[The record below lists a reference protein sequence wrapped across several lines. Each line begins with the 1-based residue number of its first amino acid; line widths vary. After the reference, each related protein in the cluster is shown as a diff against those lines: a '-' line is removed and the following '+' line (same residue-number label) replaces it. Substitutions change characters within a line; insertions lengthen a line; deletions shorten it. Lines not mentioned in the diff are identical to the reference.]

1 MARTYTLKSTA
12 CAGGVHAGWTSATW
26 GDYYAANQRRAGSVD
41 YDSYTNYYATYFM
54 FDSSTLASL
63 KSKPISSITLTVNVT
78 GGTGIQG
85 STGTSYAIR
94 AKANAN
100 TSGGETWRGGDTI
113 LGYCRRTSGSNTIF
127 SIPLSTTVP
136 DYGYVIGPYG
146 ATPGQDLF
154 QEFGTVESGVYATL
168 TIVTNEYTIN
178 YNKGSYGSGT
188 NVTDIKTHGTALTL
202 RGAIFSRTGYNQT
215 GWSTSDGGSKTYNL
229 SASYTANA
237 DATFYPYWQKITYQV
252 SYNAN
257 GGSGAPAAQTKE
269 YGVNLTLSSTV
280 PTRTNYIFQGWATS
294 SSGAVAYQP
303 GGTYTANAA
312 VTLYAIWKLS
322 ASTLSSVTSTV
333 NIGSSG
339 TASWNILN
347 SGYTYKLEITCG
359 SAPTVTVNVAANTSS
374 ASFTIPTTWYSYF
387 SNATSG
393 TATAKLS
400 TYNGSTLV
408 GTSTKTFTVA
418 VASSVKPTIS
428 AFSVNP
434 SSINSTVNGW
444 GVFVQGYSKANLS
457 VTASAGTGASIMSIA
472 FSGVGVSKNSLETTA
487 ESPVLTIS
495 GSTSYTVTVTDSRGR
510 TATSTA
516 TRYINPYANPAIS
529 KLEAVRCL
537 SDGTQSDTE
546 GTYLKARQTFTYSP
560 VDKGTT
566 GSSITAKNSL
576 SIKRVDYKRHDTSS
590 WTTGISSAVS
600 GTSWSSVF
608 GGGNIDIAYSYDV
621 RLTVQDALGTLNAAV
636 LTINVPPITGFHLG
650 FKNDRARFGG
660 VCEKA
665 GLQIDWPTE
674 INNTLD
680 ITPRRCYA
688 TLSSAGWYRVMKI
701 SGNRGAWSSA
711 VDFCVTRAFNNT
723 NNEVHSVKMLRTY
736 TEAPSF
742 VNEASKTNALNVA
755 AIRYTVDSNG
765 IGYVDIR
772 YDANSANTVIVDFI
786 VHTAPA
792 QQGTFTAEQL
802 QAVADSPSGETVLT
816 EYTFAANRT
825 DGNVF
830 NTMYTVSA
838 ADYDT
843 LPIGIVYNTG
853 VGANG
858 PTSNGYMIVQTIG
871 LNNVPQVQIA
881 FDLFTQSTHI
891 YCRIKV
897 ASVWRNWREL

>member
-154 QEFGTVESGVYATL
+154 QTFGTVESGVYATL

-178 YNKGSYGSGT
+178 YNKGANGTGT

-215 GWSTSDGGSKTYNL
+215 GWSTSDGGSKAYNL

-237 DATFYPYWQKITYQV
+237 DATLYPYWQKITYQV

-257 GGSGAPAAQTKE
+257 GGSGAPAAQAKE

-294 SSGAVAYQP
+294 ASGAVAYQP

-322 ASTLSSVTSTV
+322 ASTLSSVTDTV

-347 SGYTYKLEITCG
+347 TAYTYKLEITCG

-428 AFSVNP
+428 SFTVTPYTGNQ
-434 SSINSTVNGW
+434 TVNAW
-444 GVFVQGYSKANLS
+444 GVFVQGYTVANLS
-457 VTASAGTGASIMSIA
+457 VSATPGTGASISSIA
-472 FSGVGVSKNSLETTA
+472 FSGLGVAQSSLETTA
-487 ESPVLTIS
+487 TSSVLNVS
-495 GSTSYTVTVTDSRGR
+495 GSTSYTVVVTDSRGR
-510 TATSTA
+510 SATSEVVV
-516 TRYINPYANPAIS
+516 YVNEYNPPSIS
-529 KLEAVRCL
+529 KFEAVRCT
-537 SDGTQSDTE
+537 SNGTQSDTE
-546 GTYLKARQTFTYSP
+546 GTYIKCRQTFTYSP
-560 VDKGTT
+560 VNKDVSGNTIPDNNLLT
-566 GSSITAKNSL
+566 VN
-576 SIKRVDYKRHDTSS
+576 RVWYKKHTDSS
-590 WTTGISSAVS
+590 WTVGVSSAAS
-600 GTSWSSVF
+600 GNTWSNAF
-608 GGGNIDIAYSYDV
+608 GGGNIEISSSYDLW
-621 RLTVQDALGTLNAAV
+621 LTVQDSTGTTNQAV
-636 LTINVPPITGFHLG
+636 LTIIVPPVVGFALG
-650 FKNDRARFGG
+650 LKNDRARFGG
-660 VCEKA
+660 PVERA
-665 GLQIDWPTE
+665 GLQIDWRVYEPTGSWTHQAKE
-674 INNTLD
+674 
-680 ITPRRCYA
+680 
-688 TLSSAGWYRVMKI
+688 AGSGYNKI
-701 SGNRGAWSSA
+701 ANIRILRSSA
-711 VDFCVTRAFNNT
+711 VGWPISLAISQRGMTEQSMLTIRFENANT
-723 NNEVHSVKMLRTY
+723 NDPALSTFTVLGSTKAYMVKTGTGIWGLY
-736 TEAPSF
+736 VE
-742 VNEASKTNALNVA
+742 KTNDSDWVEV
-755 AIRYTVDSNG
+755 VDFLFPQG
-765 IGYVDIR
+765 LDGYVQFEWTDIR
-772 YDANSANTVIVDFI
+772 ASS
-786 VHTAPA
+786 
-792 QQGTFTAEQL
+792 L
-802 QAVADSPSGETVLT
+802 PSGYIQATPSGRELKYRDDTS
-816 EYTFAANRT
+816 AANYT
-825 DGNVF
+825 IGSNNYVAVPYPSGLNGNNV
-830 NTMYTVSA
+830 VSISMI
-838 ADYDT
+838 T
-843 LPIGIVYNTG
+843 WTSVSGPISIMPYGTG
-853 VGANG
+853 GA
-858 PTSNGYMIVQTIG
+858 TSWYMIGAAGTT
-871 LNNVPQVQIA
+871 LNGVKFRYWYV
-881 FDLFTQSTHI
+881 
-891 YCRIKV
+891 
-897 ASVWRNWREL
+897 